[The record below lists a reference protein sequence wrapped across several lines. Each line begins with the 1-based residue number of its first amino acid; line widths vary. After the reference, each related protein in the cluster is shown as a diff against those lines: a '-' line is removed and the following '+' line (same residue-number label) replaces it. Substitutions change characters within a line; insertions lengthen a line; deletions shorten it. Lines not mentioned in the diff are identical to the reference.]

1 MPKIAFATYSELPYL
16 TDNDKLLIPYF
27 EEYGYKVTPEIW
39 DNPSIDWQQYD
50 LVLIRSTWD
59 YYLKP
64 EKFKTW
70 VSQFIDAKT
79 KLLNAP
85 EIILKNSHKFY
96 LKELKEQGINII
108 PTIFSSDNINLEDLK
123 KWKKVVIKPAVSAGS
138 HETEVFE
145 TETLTSEILDSKI
158 KKGDW
163 LIQPFLNEIQKAGE
177 ISMIFFN
184 GNFSHAIQKV
194 PKVGDFRV
202 QKQFGA
208 KYLKFEP
215 SKELLLKAK
224 NIVEISGKESN
235 YARVDGVITQNG
247 FLLMEIEMIE
257 PDLFFDIYPDAA
269 HIFCKEIVAL
279 LIQNPKE

>member
-1 MPKIAFATYSELPYL
+1 MPKIAFATYTELPNL
-16 TDNDKLLIPYF
+16 TENDKLLIPHF
-27 EEYGYKVTPEIW
+27 EEKGFIVTAEIW
-39 DNPSIDWQQYD
+39 DNPASDWEQYD
-50 LVLIRSTWD
+50 IVLIRSTWD

-64 EKFKTW
+64 EKFQSW
-70 VSQFIDAKT
+70 VSLFIDSKT

-96 LKELKEQGINII
+96 LKELKELGVNII
-108 PTIFSSDNINLEDLK
+108 PTIFSSENINLEDLK

-158 KKGDW
+158 GEGDW
-163 LIQPFLNEIQKAGE
+163 LIQPFLEEIQNAGE

-202 QKQFGA
+202 QKQYGA

-215 SKELLLKAK
+215 SKDLLLIAK
-224 NIVEISGKESN
+224 NIVEISGKGST
-235 YARVDGVITQNG
+235 YARVDGVMTQNG

-257 PDLFFDIYPDAA
+257 PDLFFDLYPDAA
-269 HIFCKEIVAL
+269 YIFCQEIVAL
-279 LIQNPKE
+279 PFQNPKE